1 MRELGTWGDLN
12 IYNEFAFES
21 VEIFMDC
28 IRKSGIQAEILFL
41 DFKQT
46 DG

>member
-1 MRELGTWGDLN
+1 
-12 IYNEFAFES
+12 
-21 VEIFMDC
+21 MDC

-46 DG
+46 DGWK